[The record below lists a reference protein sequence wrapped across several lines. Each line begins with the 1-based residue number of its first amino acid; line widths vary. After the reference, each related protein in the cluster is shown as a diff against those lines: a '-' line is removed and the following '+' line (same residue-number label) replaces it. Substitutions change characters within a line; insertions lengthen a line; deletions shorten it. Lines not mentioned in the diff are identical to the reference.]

1 MSTHSIGS
9 RATTTPTP
17 EQSNAEVLLWQSQ
30 IRLGLAVLL
39 GSVGG
44 ALALSGVVP
53 TVPAMGTITVLGY
66 ALTTLV
72 VSLMVRY
79 TREAGRAAI
88 ALMVL
93 ADVALVFGTTYLVVP
108 PVYYGRALLFGL
120 AIVHFAE
127 FYFGRAPAWGALTAI
142 VAGYL
147 AMIVTAEAQ
156 GAAVSWLQE
165 LWSLA
170 VFIVA
175 GGALIVHYGNY
186 KQRLARIVTLFERAE
201 EGDFTG
207 EYDVRADLYPDGIT
221 TVGRAYNR
229 VRLHVANLVLTDAL
243 SGCHNRRGFEQHLT
257 RELSRAARNGS
268 ELALVALD
276 IDYFK
281 TINDTFGHLAGDA
294 VVQEIGELLRE
305 VARAGDVVARTGGDE
320 FMLLLPE
327 TNAAGAFRVA
337 KRILERVAS
346 HPFQGVA
353 GKVPITVSIGLVVD
367 RIRDENVM
375 HDLHARADEAL
386 YAAKDAGRNRVSI
399 WSSNLRAI
407 AVTRAGQQLLRLG

>member
-1 MSTHSIGS
+1 MSTHSISS
-9 RATTTPTP
+9 RAATTPTP

-44 ALALSGVVP
+44 ALALSGVLA
-53 TVPAMGTITVLGY
+53 TVPAVGAITVVGY

-79 TREAGRAAI
+79 TREAGRAAV

-127 FYFGRAPAWGALTAI
+127 FYFGGAPAWGALAAI
-142 VAGYL
+142 VVGYL
-147 AMIVTAEAQ
+147 AMIVTADAQ
-156 GAAVSWLQE
+156 GAAVSWPQE

-170 VFIVA
+170 VFVVA

-243 SGCHNRRGFEQHLT
+243 SGCHNRRGLEQHLT